1 MRDGN
6 FRGSR
11 CTEGRSMG
19 EGVNVLHSVEAAPF
33 SSPLFMLLLL
43 LLWRVLEMFELHRR
57 LRSRND
63 LHHLPRDQL
72 RGRAMP
78 RQEEEEAALPLLT
91 ELLFRGVARTC

>member
-11 CTEGRSMG
+11 CTEGRSTG

-43 LLWRVLEMFELHRR
+43 LWRVLEMFELHWR

-78 RQEEEEAALPLLT
+78 RQEEEAALPLLT